1 MGLLYSHGP
10 TYKSIIISLLVVV
23 YYTILYYTILY
34 YTIPCHAMPCH
45 AMPCHAMPCHAMPCH
60 AMPCHAMPCHKVT
73 FAIVVFA
80 RSHSNVSRRC
90 TLWKT
95 TKQSQPR
102 ITISHSHSSFLY
114 HFLFLTWGN
123 PKHTS
128 IPSYQF
134 LLLCCNQPSIPHTT
148 ASQSW
153 VEGNLLSSVP
163 KLLFRHST
171 HNDLLTTA

>member
-10 TYKSIIISLLVVV
+10 TYKSIIISLLVV
-23 YYTILYYTILY
+23 LYH
-34 YTIPCHAMPCH
+34 TIPCHAMPCH
-45 AMPCHAMPCHAMPCH
+45 AI
-60 AMPCHAMPCHKVT
+60 PCHKVT
-73 FAIVVFA
+73 FAIAVFA

-102 ITISHSHSSFLY
+102 ITTSHSHSYFLY